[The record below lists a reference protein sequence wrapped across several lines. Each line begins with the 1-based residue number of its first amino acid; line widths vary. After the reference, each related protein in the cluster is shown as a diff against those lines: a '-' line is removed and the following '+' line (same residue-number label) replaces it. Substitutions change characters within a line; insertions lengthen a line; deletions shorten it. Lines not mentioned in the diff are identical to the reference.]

1 VIVNIS
7 KIEMLIHENESTFV
21 DAKNFLMCGS
31 CFWCASCLTG
41 NRTMLHC
48 PSCGNNK
55 MQLMPVST
63 YESYKLDHGY
73 INGMVSELSG
83 LSTNKVGDRIS

>member
-7 KIEMLIHENESTFV
+7 KIETLIHESESTFV
-21 DAKNFLMCGS
+21 DAKNFLLCGS

-41 NRTMLHC
+41 NTTMLHC
-48 PSCGNNK
+48 PSCGNK

-73 INGMVSELSG
+73 INEMVTG
-83 LSTNKVGDRIS
+83 LSTNIGGNRIS

>member
-7 KIEMLIHENESTFV
+7 KIETLIHESESTFV
-21 DAKNFLMCGS
+21 DAKNFLLCGS
-31 CFWCASCLTG
+31 CFWCVSCLTG

-73 INGMVSELSG
+73 INEMVTG
-83 LSTNKVGDRIS
+83 LSTNIGGDRIS